1 MEFKSRDAA
10 QAALVVLALI
20 ASVIMLL
27 TSNASFLRLALIA
40 ALWAAVIGFFLV
52 SRYRTQA
59 EKAHAELEQQ
69 RQLHAVQLEQA
80 RQELSVERAHI
91 EADAERRIKEDTLAE
106 IRVQLNDVR
115 EQLAQLTGQLYSEPT
130 MVQAEAKRIFEIEQ
144 EKTPEPTYI
153 PEPEPV
159 EPEPTYIPE
168 PEPVEPEPTYIPEP
182 EPEPRRF
189 DTGSFGSIDWLQ
201 GGITQEEEPKP
212 PVVAEHGRR
221 RRDEHSAG
229 LSVAD
234 LLKRRD

>member
-168 PEPVEPEPTYIPEP
+168 PEP
-182 EPEPRRF
+182 EPRRF